1 MRDTPPSS
9 DLNRHPQARPFGSSG
24 LAAGLGIG
32 VFILAIIVAGVL
44 VLGDNDENDDF
55 ALIGSTPEPQSQ
67 TPTTALETPLSIPSP
82 PALPTEAG
90 STPGTGEGS
99 PTPRTFPTLTPA
111 PTSTPDPDLTAP
123 TEPAEGSGEADDPD
137 PSDDGDSGSVEPPPA
152 EPTVPDEQAPPPV
165 QEPVAGDFGFLPAPQ
180 LPSGGAGQALVLD
193 YQLATSLEF
202 IPVSATVYEIAWPT
216 YGPADV
222 ERMAANI
229 GLDGEVVSQG
239 DGVFNVQGSE
249 ASLFVA
255 PTIIE
260 YGAYSAGSGGPLP
273 SSEVA
278 VDAAWSWF
286 ASLGVDGVSPGN
298 GRVIAVEEAAGLSIV
313 ALTPGT
319 PAPNLAPTPSAR
331 IKVSAGGV
339 VEEATIVWPAD
350 LYGSDYGLRS
360 GLDLWEDL
368 RNGLA
373 FVSADLS
380 ESGGGSAT
388 MNVTD
393 ISIEYTVAGSPW
405 NRQFIVPLVVFGG
418 TANVNG
424 VSVYV
429 SAYVPAIYHQEN
441 PLG

>member
-1 MRDTPPSS
+1 MGDQ
-9 DLNRHPQARPFGSSG
+9 NRHPQARPFGSSG

-32 VFILAIIVAGVL
+32 VFLLAIVIAGVL
-44 VLGDNDENDDF
+44 VLNDDDDSDDF
-55 ALIGSTPEPQSQ
+55 AL
-67 TPTTALETPLSIPSP
+67 
-82 PALPTEAG
+82 AG
-90 STPGTGEGS
+90 STPTPLFQTPTSLTGTPPATPPPPEVATADPSTPTDTGS
-99 PTPRTFPTLTPA
+99 NPTPRTFPTLTPD
-111 PTSTPDPDLTAP
+111 PTSTQDPDSSAS
-123 TEPAEGSGEADDPD
+123 TEQPDTDDQAESTETGDETDTGSSDPPD
-137 PSDDGDSGSVEPPPA
+137 E
-152 EPTVPDEQAPPPV
+152 EPTVPGEEPPPPV
-165 QEPVAGDFGFLPAPQ
+165 EEPVAGDFGFLPAPQ
-180 LPSGGAGQALVLD
+180 LPSGGAGQSLVLE
-193 YQLATSLEF
+193 YQLATSLELV
-202 IPVSATVYEIAWPT
+202 PLTATVYEIAWPS
-216 YGPADV
+216 YSMADV

-229 GLDGEVVSQG
+229 GVDGEVISQG

-260 YGAYSAGSGGPLP
+260 YGAYAAGSGGPLP
-273 SSEVA
+273 SSDVA

-286 ASLGVDGVSPGN
+286 ASLGVDGVAPGN
-298 GRVIAVEEAAGLSIV
+298 GRVIAVEEVAGLSIV
-313 ALTPGT
+313 ALTPGS

-331 IKVSAGGV
+331 VKVSAGGI
-339 VEEATIVWPAD
+339 VEEATIVWPAA

-360 GLDLWEDL
+360 GIDVWEDL

-380 ESGGGSAT
+380 QSGGGSAT

-393 ISIEYTVAGSPW
+393 ISIEYTIAGSPW
-405 NRQFIVPLVVFGG
+405 DRQFIVPLVVFGG
-418 TANVNG
+418 TADVNG

>member
-1 MRDTPPSS
+1 MRESPPLG
-9 DLNRHPQARPFGSSG
+9 DQNRHPQARPFGSSA

-32 VFILAIIVAGVL
+32 VFILAIVIAGVL
-44 VLGDNDENDDF
+44 VLGDNDDSNDF
-55 ALIGSTPEPQSQ
+55 ALVGSTPTQQAQ
-67 TPTTALETPLSIPSP
+67 TPTSLAGTPPAIPSP
-82 PALPTEAG
+82 PAAPTGVGA
-90 STPGTGEGS
+90 TPTDADANA
-99 PTPRTFPTLTPA
+99 TPRTFPTLTPA
-111 PTSTPDPDLTAP
+111 PTSTFDPDIATP
-123 TEPAEGSGEADDPD
+123 TESADADDQAD
-137 PSDDGDSGSVEPPPA
+137 DSDESDDTDSGSTDPTDDEPS
-152 EPTVPDEQAPPPV
+152 EPGEQPPPPV
-165 QEPVAGDFGFLPAPQ
+165 EEPVAGDFGFLPAPQ
-180 LPSGGAGQALVLD
+180 LPSGGAGQSLVLD

-202 IPVSATVYEIAWPT
+202 VPLSATVYEIEWPS
-216 YGPADV
+216 YGAADV

-229 GLDGEVVSQG
+229 GLDGEVTSQG

-260 YGAYSAGSGGPLP
+260 YGAYTSGSGGPLP
-273 SSEVA
+273 SSEVV
-278 VDAAWSWF
+278 VDAAWTWF
-286 ASLGVDGVSPGN
+286 ASLGVDGVSPGD
-298 GRVIAVEEAAGLSIV
+298 GRVIAVEESAGLSIV
-313 ALTPGT
+313 ALTPGSPT
-319 PAPNLAPTPSAR
+319 PNLAPTPSAR
-331 IKVSAGGV
+331 VKVSAGGV
-339 VEEATIVWPAD
+339 IEEATIVWPAA
-350 LYGSDYGLRS
+350 LYGSDYGLRT

-405 NRQFIVPLVVFGG
+405 DRQFIVPLVVFGG
-418 TANVNG
+418 TANING